1 MGSWSPGLAAAIFVS
16 AKLGLDSG
24 LWASRLF
31 TLSSFMKCEKD
42 QLCALLASKAYE
54 KRNKRGLGRP

>member
-1 MGSWSPGLAAAIFVS
+1 MNGFTGPGLAAAIFVS
-16 AKLGLDSG
+16 AKLELDSG
-24 LWASRLF
+24 LWASC
-31 TLSSFMKCEKD
+31 LSSFMKCEKD

>member
-1 MGSWSPGLAAAIFVS
+1 MGSPGPDLLLPSLSQQSLNWIRAF
-16 AKLGLDSG
+16 GLV
-24 LWASRLF
+24 AC
-31 TLSSFMKCEKD
+31 LSSFMKCEKD